1 MHLKKKINIDY
12 NLLSEEILTP
22 SGETLNF
29 LQEYGDFYN
38 FWYDLLL
45 EIINLDDLKLQQ
57 INFLKDLM
65 NGFQVYKKIEKLKNK
80 SNHKAEILYL
90 KLLGNPNK
98 TVDDIF
104 LNRPTE
110 QYNSKIYSQ
119 AKMLFHLRGKIFKN
133 CLVTEL

>member
-1 MHLKKKINIDY
+1 
-12 NLLSEEILTP
+12 
-22 SGETLNF
+22 
-29 LQEYGDFYN
+29 
-38 FWYDLLL
+38 
-45 EIINLDDLKLQQ
+45 
-57 INFLKDLM
+57 M
-65 NGFQVYKKIEKLKNK
+65 NGFQVYKKIEKLKNE
-80 SNHKAEILYL
+80 SNHQAEILYL

-119 AKMLFHLRGKIFKN
+119 AKMLFHLRGKIFEN